1 MVDRSSRNP
10 HREAL
15 PHKNKYD
22 VHTNNFLRSSKKLR
36 VRLSFSINMSNLGL
50 RCLSS
55 SNVPRTT
62 AISRLKSRWGTR
74 NIHQRRSLLY
84 PIEDGLGEF
93 LPPAALKAVAVDYH
107 EGLLQRLN
115 EEVQGESRGHSS
127 RIAHSTHASQ
137 ERSNR
142 ASVSFRH

>member
-1 MVDRSSRNP
+1 MVPDRSR
-10 HREAL
+10 REAL
-15 PHKNKYD
+15 PHKSKHN
-22 VHTNNFLRSSKKLR
+22 VHTNNFCDVFSKKKIR

-55 SNVPRTT
+55 SNASRTT

-107 EGLLQRLN
+107 DGLLQRLN

-127 RIAHSTHASQ
+127 RFAHTHAPQ
-137 ERSNR
+137 EPSNR
-142 ASVSFRH
+142 TSVSFRH